1 MATIGIV
8 GLGLLGSAVAARLRG
23 GGHDVVG
30 HDVVA
35 EKVRAL
41 EALGGQAAPSAEAV
55 AWAAEAVCVVL
66 PSLAAVEDVVLGPRG
81 LAVAGHAG
89 QTIIQMSTISPTLTE
104 RLAREVGAKGLAF
117 LDCPISGTSGMVAR
131 GDGIIF
137 VGGEQRVFDRWRPV
151 LESVLPRA
159 IYVGRPGQA
168 MTLKLVANL
177 LVALNSAAAAEALLM
192 ARRAGLDLELVLD
205 VLTRSAA
212 TSRMLEVRGPLMA
225 RQEFPPQMKLDL
237 FMKDL
242 HLIQE
247 AARGVGAPLPLT
259 DVAERLYAAALDAGH
274 AGEDLAVVFTALA
287 RLSG

>member
-1 MATIGIV
+1 MATLGIV

-41 EALGGQAAPSAEAV
+41 EALGGRAAPSTEAV
-55 AWAAEAVCVVL
+55 AREAEAVCVVL
-66 PSLAAVEDVVLGPRG
+66 PSLAAVEEVVLGPRG
-81 LAVAGHAG
+81 LAAAGRTG
-89 QTIIQMSTISPTLTE
+89 QTIIQMSTISPALTE
-104 RLAREVGAKGLAF
+104 RLAHEVGAKGLAF

-137 VGGEQRVFDRWRPV
+137 VGGERRVFDRWRPV

-159 IYVGRPGQA
+159 IYIGRAGQA

-192 ARRAGLDLELVLD
+192 AKRAGLDLDLVLD

-225 RQEFPPQMKLDL
+225 KREFPPQMKLDL

-247 AARGVGAPLPLT
+247 AAGSLGAPLPLT

-274 AGEDLAVVFTALA
+274 AGEDLAVVFAALE